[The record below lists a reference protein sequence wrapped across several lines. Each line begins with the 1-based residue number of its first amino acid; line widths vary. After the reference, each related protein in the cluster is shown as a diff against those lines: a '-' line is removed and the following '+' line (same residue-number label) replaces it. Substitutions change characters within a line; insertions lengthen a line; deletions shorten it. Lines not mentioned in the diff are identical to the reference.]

1 MTDTA
6 TLDDAPTVAPP
17 PTGPSALVEH
27 MHEIARRTPLRTDLR
42 VPFGDGVYRFALP
55 SKEAAELERLCGYV
69 DGGGLHRSLGL
80 GGIFAR
86 MAKGRAFLHAGTPD
100 WSNIG
105 MAEALASEMVERDCR
120 ETIRLG
126 LIGGG
131 EGEVNETPVKV
142 SPADAARLVNLYVI
156 DRPLEDAWTLAFA
169 ILGARIYGRAADP
182 ETGR

>member
-6 TLDDAPTVAPP
+6 TLDDAPPVALP
-17 PTGPSALVEH
+17 PTGPVALVDH
-27 MHEIARRTPLRTDLR
+27 MREIARRPSLRTDLR
-42 VPFGDGVYRFALP
+42 VPFADGVYRFALP

-69 DGGGLHRSLGL
+69 DAGGVHRSLGL

-86 MAKGRAFLHAGTPD
+86 MAKGRAFLPAGTPD

-131 EGEVNETPVKV
+131 EGEVNGTLVKV
-142 SPADAARLVNLYVI
+142 EPRDAGRLVNIYVV

-169 ILGARIYGRAADP
+169 ILGARIYGRAPDP
-182 ETGR
+182 GTGR